1 MMGRVSRT
9 RDRRVS
15 NPGVKVVG
23 AALGKRCSK
32 RLSDS
37 RGLASEVQ
45 AGVAASERVYW
56 T

>member
-45 AGVAASERVYW
+45 AGVHRGKEV
-56 T
+56 